1 MTRGQ
6 EQSIPRPLNE
16 AGWGEMIQRKR
27 KGSLIPPTKAP
38 KLTRRKGEKEKK
50 KMEVRTIAF
59 GGSSRGLS
67 SASSASFIT
76 STVKRREKPPPP
88 TFSPLLIRSM
98 ATQKPTL
105 PPASKTISSRKV
117 SHSPSHLLQ
126 IRPLVELIFL
136 LFKATTICVVFFN
149 CKFYNLTATYGL
161 SAIALQA
168 STVFPLG
175 EKGPRSSPLATP
187 PPIKLLTRVEQL
199 KLLTKA
205 EKAGLLSAAEK
216 YGFSLSSIEKLGLL
230 SKAEEFGILSAA
242 TDPGTPGALLSLS
255 LVLLL
260 LGPSCA
266 FLVPEDYPW
275 EVALQLVVA
284 LVCVVGGSAA
294 FAASNLVSNLQ
305 KLK

>member
-16 AGWGEMIQRKR
+16 AGWGEMRQRKR

-38 KLTRRKGEKEKK
+38 KLTRRKGKKEKK
-50 KMEVRTIAF
+50 KMEVKAIAF

-88 TFSPLLIRSM
+88 TFSPLLIHSM

-105 PPASKTISSRKV
+105 PPASKTISSRK
-117 SHSPSHLLQ
+117 
-126 IRPLVELIFL
+126 
-136 LFKATTICVVFFN
+136 
-149 CKFYNLTATYGL
+149 
-161 SAIALQA
+161 A